1 MAKKRQMTKAEAL
14 AYQKRWQRINA
25 AERDEL
31 RKASIE
37 LKFRQLAALMASVDA
52 FGWRQA
58 LARGQGEVRERWKRL
73 RSHYG
78 V

>member
-1 MAKKRQMTKAEAL
+1 MARKRQMTRAEVQ
-14 AYQKRWQRINA
+14 AYQKRWQKVNA
-25 AERDEL
+25 MEREEL
-31 RKASIE
+31 RSANLE

-52 FGWRQA
+52 FGWRRA
-58 LARGQGEVRERWKRL
+58 LAEGESEVRERWKRL

>member
-1 MAKKRQMTKAEAL
+1 MAKKRQMTKAQAR
-14 AYQKRWQRINA
+14 AYQKRWQKVNA
-25 AERDEL
+25 LERAEL
-31 RKASIE
+31 RSTSLE
-37 LKFRQLAALMASVDA
+37 VKFRQLAALMASVDA

-58 LARGQGEVRERWKRL
+58 LAEGEGEVRERWKRL

>member
-1 MAKKRQMTKAEAL
+1 MAKKRPLTKAEAC
-14 AYQKRWQRINA
+14 AYRKRWQKVNA
-25 AERDEL
+25 RQVEEL
-31 RKASIE
+31 RNTSIE

-58 LARGQGEVRERWKRL
+58 LAEGEGEVRERWKLL